1 MCISYVN
8 VYILHWGNFSW
19 FSYFTML
26 SSIVIV
32 HKSKRVVGIDDLNMG
47 FHDVAF
53 EGFVLNRYGIFYH
66 ITKKT
71 MDDLGYGYLYCKLF
85 DRVGLIIITLLV
97 KSLHIQMHENV
108 LQKGLYVK
116 VENFKIKARSHNGF
130 EKRDMQMYLI
140 VKSTTIVSSISPL
153 QHLNLFW
160 FQCFSILIL
169 SNNSNLGN
177 CGSNFGHYYYCCH
190 YYRNKRG
197 RE

>member
-1 MCISYVN
+1 
-8 VYILHWGNFSW
+8 
-19 FSYFTML
+19 
-26 SSIVIV
+26 
-32 HKSKRVVGIDDLNMG
+32 MG
-47 FHDVAF
+47 FHDVVF
-53 EGFVLNRYGIFYH
+53 EGFVLNQYGIFYH

-71 MDDLGYGYLYCKLF
+71 MDDLGYGYFYCKLF
-85 DRVGLIIITLLV
+85 DRLGLTIITLLV

-130 EKRDMQMYLI
+130 EKKDMQMYLI
-140 VKSTTIVSSISPL
+140 VESTTIVSSISPL

-169 SNNSNLGN
+169 SKNSNLGH
-177 CGSNFGHYYYCCH
+177 CSPNFGHCYYCCH

>member
-1 MCISYVN
+1 
-8 VYILHWGNFSW
+8 
-19 FSYFTML
+19 ML

-53 EGFVLNRYGIFYH
+53 ERFVLNRYGIFDH

-85 DRVGLIIITLLV
+85 DWVGLTIITLLV

-108 LQKGLYVK
+108 LQKGLYVR
-116 VENFKIKARSHNGF
+116 VEIFKIKARSYNGF

-140 VKSTTIVSSISPL
+140 VESTTIVSSISPL
-153 QHLNLFW
+153 QHLNLF
-160 FQCFSILIL
+160 
-169 SNNSNLGN
+169 
-177 CGSNFGHYYYCCH
+177 
-190 YYRNKRG
+190 
-197 RE
+197 